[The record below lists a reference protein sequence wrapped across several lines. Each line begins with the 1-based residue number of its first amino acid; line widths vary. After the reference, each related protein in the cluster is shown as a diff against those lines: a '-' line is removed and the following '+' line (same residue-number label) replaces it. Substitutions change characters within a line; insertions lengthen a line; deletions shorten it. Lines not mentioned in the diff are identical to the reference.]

1 MNIKCNNSR
10 KQTSV
15 YSIPDDLQ
23 KADFIIQGMS
33 PVFLSL
39 FQTKNFSTKM
49 SPLVTYFTTRKCPF
63 AIRVKMNSILSQQTW
78 RKQLN

>member
-1 MNIKCNNSR
+1 MIIKCNNFR

-39 FQTKNFSTKM
+39 FQTKIFNKDVTLGNLFYHQKM
-49 SPLVTYFTTRKCPF
+49 P
-63 AIRVKMNSILSQQTW
+63 IRHSS
-78 RKQLN
+78 

>member
-1 MNIKCNNSR
+1 MIIKRNNFR

-39 FQTKNFSTKM
+39 FQTKIFQQRCHLGNLFYHQKM
-49 SPLVTYFTTRKCPF
+49 P
-63 AIRVKMNSILSQQTW
+63 IRHLS
-78 RKQLN
+78 

>member
-1 MNIKCNNSR
+1 MIIKCNNFR

-15 YSIPDDLQ
+15 SIPDDLQ

-39 FQTKNFSTKM
+39 FQTKIF
-49 SPLVTYFTTRKCPF
+49 
-63 AIRVKMNSILSQQTW
+63 QQRCHPW
-78 RKQLN
+78 

>member
-1 MNIKCNNSR
+1 MIIKCNNFR

-39 FQTKNFSTKM
+39 FQTKIF
-49 SPLVTYFTTRKCPF
+49 
-63 AIRVKMNSILSQQTW
+63 QQ
-78 RKQLN
+78 RCHPR